1 MLLVEDDGP
10 LKVGSRICFNIFV
23 GMETVLA
30 VDYTTNRALLCCCVG
45 RSLREITFEDGVFE

>member
-1 MLLVEDDGP
+1 MLIMDEGT
-10 LKVGSRICFNIFV
+10 LKVGSRVCFDIFI